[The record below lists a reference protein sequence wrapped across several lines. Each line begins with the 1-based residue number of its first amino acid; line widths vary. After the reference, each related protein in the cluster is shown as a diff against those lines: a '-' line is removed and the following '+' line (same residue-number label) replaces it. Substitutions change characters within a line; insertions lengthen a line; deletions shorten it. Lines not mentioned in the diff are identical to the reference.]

1 MVKGEIRLE
10 WWWERRWHG
19 NINLLIGSA
28 VQCSAVQGGDAMK
41 ALFKMFF
48 HLYIYNTGL

>member
-1 MVKGEIRLE
+1 VVVGEKVA
-10 WWWERRWHG
+10 WKYQPFDWKCG
-19 NINLLIGSA
+19 
-28 VQCSAVQGGDAMK
+28 AVQGGDAMK